1 MHPIQQWILRYIA
14 QCINVS
20 EKEAWQIWEEITKWI
35 NTQGGF
41 EHHMALRGYPPA
53 ILLPVGHILAGSWPG
68 RDCIV
73 GFSSLARSYG
83 LSSLP
88 YVRALMGGLDYEYM
102 DILRRVGEG
111 HKIPEQRFRAL
122 WLAAETAEDLLNEFS
137 DDLQSAA
144 AEVNRTVKLANYLL
158 SYESTWWRDEPFAP
172 SVESALRAIARKYI

>member
-1 MHPIQQWILRYIA
+1 MHSIQQWILRYIA

-20 EKEAWQIWEEITKWI
+20 EKEAWQVWEKITKWI

-41 EHHMALRGYPPA
+41 AHDLSTYPLA
-53 ILLPVGHILAGSWPG
+53 ILLPVGHILAMGWPG

-111 HKIPEQRFRAL
+111 HKIPQQRFYAL

-137 DDLQSAA
+137 DDLQSAT

-158 SYESTWWRDEPFAP
+158 GYESTLWRNEPFAP